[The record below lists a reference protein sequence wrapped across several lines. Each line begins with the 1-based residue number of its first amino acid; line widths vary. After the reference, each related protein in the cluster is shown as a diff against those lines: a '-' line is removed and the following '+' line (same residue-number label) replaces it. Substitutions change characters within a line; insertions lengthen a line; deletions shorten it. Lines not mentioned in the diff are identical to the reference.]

1 MINIR
6 KNYLNGTPKTQTEL
20 YNGKKIIIIHNTAT
34 PGATTKNEDDYFH
47 REWER
52 IETFA
57 HAFVDWT
64 GDAVEHQPAGCI
76 AWAAGNVN

>member
-6 KNYLNGTPKTQTEL
+6 KNYLNGTPKTKTEQ

-34 PGATTKNEDDYFH
+34 PGATTKNEDEYFH
-47 REWER
+47 REWAR
-52 IETFA
+52 LQTFA

-64 GDAVEHQPAGCI
+64 GYAVAKLKR
-76 AWAAGNVN
+76 GNN